1 MSAGKGSVLEH
12 RAGLTLTVTQLAFR
26 MGFHLCSSAFLFSQQ
41 NLTMTPTCA
50 APHAPAVRSITKC
63 TPSSPAVLLAP
74 VLPGLGLPM
83 YSRKVVQGGQVHAG
97 RQRGACG
104 GVHLQKREGMLDDP

>member
-1 MSAGKGSVLEH
+1 M
-12 RAGLTLTVTQLAFR
+12 
-26 MGFHLCSSAFLFSQQ
+26 
-41 NLTMTPTCA
+41 CA

-104 GVHLQKREGMLDDP
+104 VQEEGVICRREKECLMILD